1 MQVYN
6 AYFLARGDEVI
17 GKRCFEAANGHTAK
31 ARAEEFCRDHPGC
44 IAVEIWGLGWPLYRY
59 PHAASE
65 SAALRPVGR
74 QL

>member
-17 GKRCFEAANGHTAK
+17 GKRCFEAADDRTAK

-44 IAVEIWGLGWPLYRY
+44 IAVEIWDQGWLLYRY
-59 PHAASE
+59 SPAASE
-65 SAALRPVGR
+65 SAA
-74 QL
+74 